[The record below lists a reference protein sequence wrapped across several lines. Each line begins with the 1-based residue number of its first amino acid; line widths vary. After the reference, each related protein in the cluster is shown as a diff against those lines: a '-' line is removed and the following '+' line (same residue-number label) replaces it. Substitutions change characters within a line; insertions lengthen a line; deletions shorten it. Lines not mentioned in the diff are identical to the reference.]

1 MRQRKRDA
9 EFVSRSAYKL
19 DEILKKHANVRP
31 RSVVVDLGAAPGGW
45 TQALR
50 RAVPSAHVFALDKL
64 PLQAVV
70 PGAIFLQGDFMEQH
84 IRDTLTNLVQSKHG
98 NRCID
103 MVLSDM
109 MCAFFNANQRTRL
122 GIHFVIRLPR
132 SIYARQLST
141 LRIRC

>member
-31 RSVVVDLGAAPGGW
+31 HSVVVDLGAAPGGW

-50 RAVPSAHVFALDKL
+50 RVAPSAHVFALDKL

-70 PGAIFLQGDFMEQH
+70 PGATFLQGDFMEQH
-84 IRDTLTNLVQSKHG
+84 IRDTLTDLVQSQHG

-109 MCAFFNANQRTRL
+109 MCAFF
-122 GIHFVIRLPR
+122 
-132 SIYARQLST
+132 LS
-141 LRIRC
+141 